1 MLSYYKLDNFFL
13 IRDDVVKVLNEAIDN
28 REEGVVLK
36 DPDSV
41 YRPAS
46 RKAGWI
52 KVKPEVSNVSMNEF
66 IVTIA
71 LTDDQHLNDGL
82 IFLPPY

>member
-1 MLSYYKLDNFFL
+1 MYIDTGKCYAAVLYLVR
-13 IRDDVVKVLNEAIDN
+13 RDDVIKVLNEAIDN

-41 YRPAS
+41 YRPAT

-52 KVKPEVSNVSMNEF
+52 KVKPEVR
-66 IVTIA
+66 
-71 LTDDQHLNDGL
+71 
-82 IFLPPY
+82 